1 VNLSRLVAYPLWNS
15 YQSKRRIAVLTFA
28 VNAFFSERGFFALRW
43 KKMLAIDYFQNKY
56 PFSLLQLLKS

>member
-1 VNLSRLVAYPLWNS
+1 MRSSDLMGGFYYLVFYLRFLLADQQRAGKAQVPP
-15 YQSKRRIAVLTFA
+15 
-28 VNAFFSERGFFALRW
+28 RW